1 MRGYLMRTIRA
12 DEYCKFVTDGTHDSP
27 KQVDKG
33 RKLITSKHL
42 GRYGINFEG
51 AKNISELDYQKVIS
65 RSKVEQWD
73 ILFSTIGNLYLER
86 NHKIE
91 YACKNMGIF
100 QLGGDESK
108 AKWLYYYLQTP
119 KAKEYIETSGRGTT
133 QSYVPL
139 AALRALPVDVV
150 DDFTRDKII
159 KILWDIDEKILT
171 NQQVNENLSDLV
183 QSIYQAQFGDV
194 SLVANKGILS
204 DICSYSKEKVA
215 VSDLNVNIY
224 FSTENMLPG
233 KAGSTEATSLPA
245 TPQTT
250 ACRKGDT
257 LISNIRP
264 YFKKIVYCEDM
275 CGCSTDVLCFT
286 PVQSQYAA
294 YLFSTLYTDKFFAFM
309 VAGSKGTKMPR
320 GDKQQIMT
328 YPVVLP
334 TENELKEFNAIA
346 FPVLDQINSNKAENK
361 RLSALRDALLPKLM
375 SDEIDVS
382 DIDI

>member
-1 MRGYLMRTIRA
+1 MRTIRA

-73 ILFSTIGNLYLER
+73 ILFSMIGTIGNLYLER